1 MENIHSAAVD
11 KAMTG
16 LLLMGFPVDIG
27 IPAWAIAEMLGR
39 AHSPL
44 ASNDVLGQSFDFKEK
59 SILSD
64 YRDMQGY
71 QFSWGTLSE
80 ESSLNEEKMTAVCRF
95 EFCLRNL
102 MLAFPQPAMIE
113 DLITWMYSNHPLY
126 DQKFSSNESYGDW
139 FVLSFEAR
147 DAKKITMLRRWL
159 AKIFIPK
166 ILPDLILECLS
177 IIESAKEN
185 EFKRTGS
192 LSFEDLLIEKT
203 RYQLCGNPLALSFTN
218 VK

>member
-11 KAMTG
+11 QAMTA
-16 LLLMGFPVDIG
+16 LLLRGFPVDIG

-44 ASNDVLGQSFDFKEK
+44 TSNDVLGQSFDFKEK

-80 ESSLNEEKMTAVCRF
+80 ESSLNEENMTAVCRF
-95 EFCLRNL
+95 EFCLRNVI
-102 MLAFPQPAMIE
+102 LAFPQAAMVE
-113 DLITWMYSNHPLY
+113 DLLTWMYSNHPLY
-126 DQKFSSNESYGDW
+126 DAKFSSNESYGDW
-139 FVLSFEAR
+139 FVLSFEAL

-159 AKIFIPK
+159 AKTFIPK

-203 RYQLCGNPLALSFTN
+203 RYQLCGDPRALSFTN